1 MSLEQVDA
9 RSQEDSRPGF
19 LSRMTRRIPFLHRA
33 DTQATQE
40 STPAKVITEDS
51 VNMKLRTINLLEV
64 TLRNVAKPVKPEFVV
79 QTREYLT
86 QLGIEIPRDSVFTVT
101 PQYRHRTGLGAFS
114 VQVEQPQQGTI
125 NPVKQI
131 KVHMSQ
137 ANLAP
142 VAPITDVDDNGTN
155 VDQSLINKHEETNL
169 RLLDILAE
177 TIYPSDPKQS
187 KA

>member
-1 MSLEQVDA
+1 MSLEQVD
-9 RSQEDSRPGF
+9 RRLSFFSRIRKLGEIFFPQK
-19 LSRMTRRIPFLHRA
+19 S

-40 STPAKVITEDS
+40 STPAKVITEAS

-64 TLRNVAKPVKPEFVV
+64 TLRNVAKPIKPEFVV

-114 VQVEQPQQGTI
+114 VQVEQQQQGTT

-131 KVHMSQ
+131 KVQMSQ

-142 VAPITDVDDNGTN
+142 VAPITDVYDDGTN
-155 VDQSLINKHEETNL
+155 VDQSLINKHKETNL